1 MHMTYTNL
9 NTCSLLFIFVCMQ
22 NVCAHIL
29 PRLIF
34 VLNNRVD
41 EGYTK
46 ERTLFQCSLRWALF
60 SVISLVVSSHLLGR
74 LSLSLSLSLSFPT
87 CQLRLSRFQQ
97 RCNFFSFPSSCPFG
111 ISDEIL
117 DFALKNSFRRNS
129 IIGDQFGRN
138 WLLNVCP
145 NKVRKNVGGIGRD
158 FGGITRTQL
167 WSQISTAHE
176 NPISAESKIV
186 GNFLFSA
193 EIIESGDSCAEM

>member
-1 MHMTYTNL
+1 MSEYTHTHIYIYIHTHLHTPEISWELHMY
-9 NTCSLLFIFVCMQ
+9 
-22 NVCAHIL
+22 
-29 PRLIF
+29 
-34 VLNNRVD
+34 
-41 EGYTK
+41 G
-46 ERTLFQCSLRWALF
+46 
-60 SVISLVVSSHLLGR
+60 
-74 LSLSLSLSLSFPT
+74 
-87 CQLRLSRFQQ
+87 
-97 RCNFFSFPSSCPFG
+97 SSCRFG
-111 ISDEIL
+111 ISDEIF

-167 WSQISTAHE
+167 WLQISTAHE

-193 EIIESGDSCAEM
+193 EIIESGDSCAEMKFRQKFPKCINALTYICHIYFQIVCLKLIETMSE